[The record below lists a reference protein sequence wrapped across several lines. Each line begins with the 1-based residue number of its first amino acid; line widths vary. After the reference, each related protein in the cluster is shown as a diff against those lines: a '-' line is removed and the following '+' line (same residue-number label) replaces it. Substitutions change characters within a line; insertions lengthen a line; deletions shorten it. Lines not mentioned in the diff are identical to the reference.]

1 MFEDIKRR
9 FWARYTDGLIELEK
23 RKARKA
29 ERDKKKMQS
38 LKAGTIS
45 YGLAM
50 KQKPWEV
57 YHAVI
62 EKRQYEREQRR
73 KQKEES

>member
-1 MFEDIKRR
+1 MFEKTKEKFQRR
-9 FWARYTDGLIELEK
+9 YVGALIELEK

-29 ERDKKKMQS
+29 ERDKKKMMS
-38 LKAGTIS
+38 LKAGTIG

-57 YHAVI
+57 YHSVI
-62 EKRQYEREQRR
+62 EKRRYEREQKR
-73 KQKEES
+73 KDEEEH

>member
-1 MFEDIKRR
+1 MFEKTKERFQKR
-9 FWARYTDGLIELEK
+9 YVEGLIELEK

-45 YGLAM
+45 YGLRM
-50 KQKPWEV
+50 HQKPWEV
-57 YHAVI
+57 YHAVL
-62 EKRQYEREQRR
+62 EKRRYEREQ
-73 KQKEES
+73 KKKEEKG